1 MAGLGNQFSDLS
13 VSSFLL
19 PGALAEARARVGGR
33 DCSQVCNRS
42 DQAGINYRSPHY
54 LGGSEVR
61 KFQFNTLQILK

>member
-1 MAGLGNQFSDLS
+1 MTGIGNQFSDLS
-13 VSSFLL
+13 LSSFF
-19 PGALAEARARVGGR
+19 PPEAVAEGRGG

-42 DQAGINYRSPHY
+42 EQAEINYRSPHY